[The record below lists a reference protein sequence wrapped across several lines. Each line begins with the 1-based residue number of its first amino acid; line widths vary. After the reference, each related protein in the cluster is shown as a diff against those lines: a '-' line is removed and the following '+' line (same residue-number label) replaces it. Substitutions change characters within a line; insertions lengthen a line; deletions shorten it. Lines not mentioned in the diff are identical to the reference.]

1 MRSLLFKLA
10 LLITCFCFISFN
22 VNAQWDKMSVGTKLT
37 YGYTYRFVK
46 VDDSTSDFDT
56 IQKGQ
61 KIVTIRID
69 TIVQFSENK
78 KIVLFSEIF
87 DPYGNGLL
95 NMQDEFYNEVIPY
108 GLPNKNKCSLFY
120 FLGDAVYG
128 IAVDKAFLIYCDLA
142 LLANLPL

>member
-1 MRSLLFKLA
+1 
-10 LLITCFCFISFN
+10 
-22 VNAQWDKMSVGTKLT
+22 MSIGTKLT

-78 KIVLFSEIF
+78 KAAAGVGAAAVVWVVWKIIEGGVTIPACEGCGVLS
-87 DPYGNGLL
+87 
-95 NMQDEFYNEVIPY
+95 
-108 GLPNKNKCSLFY
+108 
-120 FLGDAVYG
+120 
-128 IAVDKAFLIYCDLA
+128 
-142 LLANLPL
+142 PL